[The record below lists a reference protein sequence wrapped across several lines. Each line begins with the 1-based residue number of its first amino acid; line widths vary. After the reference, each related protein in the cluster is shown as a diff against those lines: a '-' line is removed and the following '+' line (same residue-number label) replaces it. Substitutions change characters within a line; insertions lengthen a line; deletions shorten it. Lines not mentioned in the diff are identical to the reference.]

1 MTSSKA
7 MGALGMMSVRPL
19 ENPHTGTALLQEKVK
34 KNNTFYSKLMFFVD
48 NGVDLLSWGEKGKN
62 LERECRERRAKKAK
76 REEKEMD
83 PIKGYF
89 FNVWDILKIYYWIRS
104 GKITVKYMKHI
115 NTSEGD
121 SRQSTEKKVPGLI
134 LKM

>member
-48 NGVDLLSWGEKGKN
+48 NGVDLLS
-62 LERECRERRAKKAK
+62 
-76 REEKEMD
+76 
-83 PIKGYF
+83 
-89 FNVWDILKIYYWIRS
+89 
-104 GKITVKYMKHI
+104 
-115 NTSEGD
+115 
-121 SRQSTEKKVPGLI
+121 
-134 LKM
+134 